1 MKVWRTYGL
10 LVAACLWIT
19 PPAVFAQQRIVG
31 IDVNW
36 NGAVIELDGPVHYHA
51 FSMRHPDRL
60 VLDIDNARLRQG
72 LLSVAAVTGP
82 LLRIRSAPRHQADQ
96 RVVFDLRRAVHAR
109 VDSYDDRHGKY
120 YIAVRFDDDD
130 EGAPSGSDAMQ
141 AARDAAPERS
151 CANPGRPGQFVV
163 AIDAGHGGRD
173 TGAIG
178 VGGARE
184 KDIALQIAY
193 YLRQALRNM
202 PGIHPVLTRTGD
214 TYIRLRERYRRAQA
228 CAAGLLVSVH
238 ADSLP
243 HTTIRGASVYVY
255 PHHGAASGL
264 IPVSTTDVDSESA
277 VIAAERKAPSY
288 VAASLI
294 LHRLRSATELLR
306 RKVLRR
312 HFTVL
317 SSNIP
322 SVLVESGFISD
333 AKDEAELTDSQHQR
347 QLAEAI
353 AAGVHQ
359 YAEAYRHRDQVPR
372 RIIHIAGAGGSL
384 RALARRYA
392 VSMDALRTANPRVT
406 SALRAGDVMRIPVA
420 AVQMN

>member
-1 MKVWRTYGL
+1 M
-10 LVAACLWIT
+10 ASCLWVM
-19 PPAVFAQQRIVG
+19 PPAAFAQQRIVG
-31 IDVNW
+31 IDANW

-72 LLSVAAVTGP
+72 LLSVDAVTGP
-82 LLRIRSAPRHQADQ
+82 LLRIRSAPRHQTDQ

-109 VDSYDDRHGKY
+109 LDSYDDRHGKY

-130 EGAPSGSDAMQ
+130 EGP
-141 AARDAAPERS
+141 AAGPQGTHPVRDAAAEPS

-193 YLRQALRNM
+193 RLRQVLRDM
-202 PGIHPVLTRTGD
+202 PGIHPVLTRAGD
-214 TYIRLRERYRRAQA
+214 TYIPLRERYRRAQA

-238 ADSLP
+238 TDSLP

-255 PHHGAASGL
+255 PHYGAAPGL
-264 IPVSTTDVDSESA
+264 MAVSATGVDGESA
-277 VIAAERKAPSY
+277 LIAAERKAPSY

-294 LHRLRSATELLR
+294 LHRLGAATDLLR
-306 RKVLRR
+306 SKVLRR

-322 SVLVESGFISD
+322 SVLVETGFISD
-333 AKDEAELTDSQHQR
+333 AQDEAELTESRHQQ
-347 QLAEAI
+347 QLADAI
-353 AAGVHQ
+353 AAGVRQ
-359 YAEAYRHRDQVPR
+359 YVDAYRRRDQVPR
-372 RIIHIAGAGGSL
+372 RIIHIAGTGGSL

-392 VSMDALRTANPRVT
+392 VSMDALRTANPRLP
-406 SALRAGDVMRIPVA
+406 SALRAGDVMHIPLA

>member
-1 MKVWRTYGL
+1 MKTVPVCGW
-10 LVAACLWIT
+10 LVAACLWVM
-19 PPAVFAQQRIVG
+19 PPAAYAQQRIVG

-36 NGAVIELDGPVHYHA
+36 NGAVIELDGPARYHA
-51 FSMRHPDRL
+51 FSMHRPERL
-60 VLDIDNARLRQG
+60 VLDIDNARLKEG

-120 YIAVRFDDDD
+120 YIAVRFDDD
-130 EGAPSGSDAMQ
+130 EEYPAGSKAIE
-141 AARDAAPERS
+141 AAHAAPTGS
-151 CANPGRPGQFVV
+151 CADPGRPGQFVV

-178 VGGARE
+178 IGGARE

-193 YLRQALRNM
+193 RLRQVLRDM
-202 PGIHPVLTRTGD
+202 PGIHPVLTRAGD
-214 TYIRLRERYRRAQA
+214 TYIPLRERYRRARA

-238 ADSLP
+238 TDSLP

-255 PHHGAASGL
+255 PRRAAAAGL
-264 IPVSTTDVDSESA
+264 MPVSVMGSDDDVL
-277 VIAAERKAPSY
+277 VAAERKAPSY

-294 LHRLRSATELLR
+294 LRRLRAATELLR

-322 SVLVESGFISD
+322 SVLVETGFISD
-333 AKDEAELTDSQHQR
+333 AQDEAELTDSRHQ
-347 QLAEAI
+347 QQVAEAI
-353 AAGVHQ
+353 ATGVRQ
-359 YAEAYRHRDQVPR
+359 YVDAYHRRNQMPR

-392 VSMDALRTANPRVT
+392 VSMEALRTANPRVT